1 MKKLFGYFFQGLL
14 YTVPIAIVAYV
25 VYTLF
30 IFIGSLVRESGLTFH
45 PFIDPFLGIIAFVAV
60 VIIIGVLG
68 GTIIFRPLFMAVEAV
83 IEKAPVINIF
93 YTSIKDLMSAL
104 LGSDKKYNQ
113 PVLVKMGSGLAV
125 EKLGFVTRE
134 DLTEIGIAEGKMA
147 VYFPH
152 SFNFSGNLFIVAK
165 ESITPI
171 NAPSSVVMKLI
182 ISGGVTGVVK
192 ESEIVK

>member
-1 MKKLFGYFFQGLL
+1 MKKLIGYFFQGLL
-14 YTVPIAIVAYV
+14 YTVPFAIVVYV
-25 VYTLF
+25 VYALF
-30 IFIGSLVRESGLTFH
+30 IFIGSIVHDSGLTIH
-45 PFIDPFLGIIAFVAV
+45 PFIDPFLGLLAFIVV
-60 VIIIGVLG
+60 VIVIGVLG
-68 GTIIFRPLFMAVEAV
+68 GSFLFRPLFLGIEAV

-104 LGSDKKYNQ
+104 LGSDKRYNQ

-134 DLTEIGIAEGKMA
+134 DLTELGIEEGKVA

-192 ESEIVK
+192 E